1 MLIDLVS
8 EHAHKKAVFQIV
20 VARIVKSW
28 QGSMASDQLQGNN
41 LSKRREGADR
51 CLRIGLPASLD
62 VR

>member
-20 VARIVKSW
+20 VARIVKPW
-28 QGSMASDQLQGNN
+28 QGCMASDHFQGNN

-51 CLRIGLPASLD
+51 YLRIGLPASRD
-62 VR
+62 VC